1 MKEENP
7 MTATIY
13 LLTVLYI
20 AYVLPRLNSDVLEKL
35 SNVFVFAVITSVI
48 LYISLNNHLLGAIL
62 AIAYILTLRRT
73 YNLPKQVENDELNVP
88 GAKELLGN
96 DSLDNVSNSFEY
108 VKNRNDQAD
117 KDDYKLKEKFP
128 EPSLDKKQIQTFI
141 EQYGPQGQD
150 EVSGYDNTVTYS
162 DF

>member
-7 MTATIY
+7 MTATVY
-13 LLTVLYI
+13 LLCVLYI
-20 AYVLPRLNSDVLEKL
+20 AYVLPYLKSDVLEKL

-62 AIAYILTLRRT
+62 AISYILTLRKT
-73 YNLPKQVENDELNVP
+73 YNIPQQVKNDELNVP
-88 GAKELLGN
+88 NSTELVGN
-96 DSLDNVSNSFEY
+96 DSLDNISNSFEY
-108 VKNRNDQAD
+108 VKNRNNQED

-128 EPSLDKKQIQTFI
+128 EPNKTFM
-141 EQYGPQGQD
+141 ERYGPKEQNKI
-150 EVSGYDNTVTYS
+150 SGYDNKLTYS

>member
-7 MTATIY
+7 MTATVY
-13 LLTVLYI
+13 LLCVLYI
-20 AYVLPRLNSDVLEKL
+20 AYVLPYLKSDVLEKL

-62 AIAYILTLRRT
+62 AISYILTLRKT
-73 YNLPKQVENDELNVP
+73 YNIPQQVKNDELNVP
-88 GAKELLGN
+88 NSTELVGN
-96 DSLDNVSNSFEY
+96 DSLDNISNSFEY
-108 VKNRNDQAD
+108 VKNRNNQED

-128 EPSLDKKQIQTFI
+128 EPNNTKTFM
-141 EQYGPQGQD
+141 ERYGPKEQNKI
-150 EVSGYDNTVTYS
+150 SGYDNKLTYS